1 MENFLKKSFIN
12 KNGIISFEIKDIKT
26 KEVSEFYNNNP
37 FPNYKEGDNKQTILD
52 KGNKNF
58 LANQFK
64 NFIGY
69 KKKVLEVG
77 CGTGQLS
84 NYFAIGT
91 NNKIVGLDPTI
102 TSLNLANDFAN
113 KNKLKISMLVISN
126 ESKFLKKAKGL
137 IRFEC
142 DQVNTLKKTLSSL
155 SKNKTTDKIKLK
167 STGYDESGDVVSE
180 FIYEWSF
187 KLKE

>member
-1 MENFLKKSFIN
+1 MPSAWLCGVRVKDLNDKKC
-12 KNGIISFEIKDIKT
+12 IISVRHNWFN
-26 KEVSEFYNNNP
+26 SNP
-37 FPNYKEGDNKQTILD
+37 FKSLYWAVQGMASE
-52 KGNKNF
+52 
-58 LANQFK
+58 LA
-64 NFIGY
+64 
-69 KKKVLEVG
+69 
-77 CGTGQLS
+77 TGL
-84 NYFAIGT
+84 AI
-91 NNKIVGLDPTI
+91 I
-102 TSLNLANDFAN
+102 DFAN

>member
-12 KNGIISFEIKDIKT
+12 KNGIVSFEIKDIKT

-113 KNKLKISMLVISN
+113 KNKITNIKFVHADIFDDVLVDNVFDFIWTNGAVSYTH
-126 ESKFLKKAKGL
+126 L
-137 IRFEC
+137 
-142 DQVNTLKKTLSSL
+142 TLP
-155 SKNKTTDKIKLK
+155 TT
-167 STGYDESGDVVSE
+167 
-180 FIYEWSF
+180 
-187 KLKE
+187 

>member
-1 MENFLKKSFIN
+1 MYGSVGCRKILGFLRCLGMFKYNFFLFKDLPSAWLCGVRVKDLNDKKC
-12 KNGIISFEIKDIKT
+12 IISVRHNWFN
-26 KEVSEFYNNNP
+26 SNP
-37 FPNYKEGDNKQTILD
+37 FKSLYWAVQGMASE
-52 KGNKNF
+52 
-58 LANQFK
+58 LA
-64 NFIGY
+64 
-69 KKKVLEVG
+69 
-77 CGTGQLS
+77 TGL
-84 NYFAIGT
+84 AI
-91 NNKIVGLDPTI
+91 I
-102 TSLNLANDFAN
+102 DFAN
-113 KNKLKISMLVISN
+113 KNKLKMSMLVVSN

-142 DQVNTLKKTLSSL
+142 NQVNELKKTLSSL

>member
-1 MENFLKKSFIN
+1 MFKYNFFLFKDLPSAWLCGVRVKDLNDKKC
-12 KNGIISFEIKDIKT
+12 IISVRHNWFN
-26 KEVSEFYNNNP
+26 SNP
-37 FPNYKEGDNKQTILD
+37 FKSLYWAVQGMASE
-52 KGNKNF
+52 
-58 LANQFK
+58 LA
-64 NFIGY
+64 
-69 KKKVLEVG
+69 
-77 CGTGQLS
+77 TGL
-84 NYFAIGT
+84 AI
-91 NNKIVGLDPTI
+91 I
-102 TSLNLANDFAN
+102 DFAN

-155 SKNKTTDKIKLK
+155 SKNKTIDKIKLK

>member
-1 MENFLKKSFIN
+1 MFCLTCVRVKDLNDKKCV
-12 KNGIISFEIKDIKT
+12 ISVRHNWFN
-26 KEVSEFYNNNP
+26 SNP
-37 FPNYKEGDNKQTILD
+37 FKSLYWAVQGMASE
-52 KGNKNF
+52 
-58 LANQFK
+58 LA
-64 NFIGY
+64 
-69 KKKVLEVG
+69 
-77 CGTGQLS
+77 TGL
-84 NYFAIGT
+84 AI
-91 NNKIVGLDPTI
+91 I
-102 TSLNLANDFAN
+102 DFAN

>member
-1 MENFLKKSFIN
+1 MFKYNFFLFKDLPSAWLCGVRVKDLNDKKC
-12 KNGIISFEIKDIKT
+12 IISVRHNWFN
-26 KEVSEFYNNNP
+26 SNP
-37 FPNYKEGDNKQTILD
+37 FKSLYWAVQGMASE
-52 KGNKNF
+52 
-58 LANQFK
+58 LA
-64 NFIGY
+64 
-69 KKKVLEVG
+69 
-77 CGTGQLS
+77 TGL
-84 NYFAIGT
+84 AI
-91 NNKIVGLDPTI
+91 I
-102 TSLNLANDFAN
+102 DFAN

-187 KLKE
+187 KLKV

>member
-1 MENFLKKSFIN
+1 MFKYNFFLFKDLPSAWLCGVRVKDLNDKKC
-12 KNGIISFEIKDIKT
+12 IISVRHNWFN
-26 KEVSEFYNNNP
+26 SNP
-37 FPNYKEGDNKQTILD
+37 FKSLYWAVQGMASE
-52 KGNKNF
+52 
-58 LANQFK
+58 LA
-64 NFIGY
+64 
-69 KKKVLEVG
+69 
-77 CGTGQLS
+77 TGL
-84 NYFAIGT
+84 AI
-91 NNKIVGLDPTI
+91 I
-102 TSLNLANDFAN
+102 DFAN

-187 KLKE
+187 KLKK

>member
-1 MENFLKKSFIN
+1 MYGSVGCRKILGLLRWLGMFKYNFFLFKDLPSAWLCGVRVKDLNDKKC
-12 KNGIISFEIKDIKT
+12 IISVRHNWFN
-26 KEVSEFYNNNP
+26 SNP
-37 FPNYKEGDNKQTILD
+37 FKSLYWAVQGMASE
-52 KGNKNF
+52 
-58 LANQFK
+58 LA
-64 NFIGY
+64 
-69 KKKVLEVG
+69 
-77 CGTGQLS
+77 TGL
-84 NYFAIGT
+84 AI
-91 NNKIVGLDPTI
+91 I
-102 TSLNLANDFAN
+102 DFAN

-155 SKNKTTDKIKLK
+155 SKNKTTNKIKLK

>member
-1 MENFLKKSFIN
+1 MFKYNFFLFKDLPSAWLCGVRVKDLNDKKC
-12 KNGIISFEIKDIKT
+12 IISVRHNWFN
-26 KEVSEFYNNNP
+26 SNP
-37 FPNYKEGDNKQTILD
+37 FKSLYWAVQGMASE
-52 KGNKNF
+52 
-58 LANQFK
+58 LA
-64 NFIGY
+64 
-69 KKKVLEVG
+69 
-77 CGTGQLS
+77 TGL
-84 NYFAIGT
+84 AI
-91 NNKIVGLDPTI
+91 I
-102 TSLNLANDFAN
+102 DFAN

-142 DQVNTLKKTLSSL
+142 DQVNEVKKTLSSL

>member
-1 MENFLKKSFIN
+1 MFKYNFFLFKDLPSAWLCGVRVKDLNDKKC
-12 KNGIISFEIKDIKT
+12 IISVRHNWFN
-26 KEVSEFYNNNP
+26 SNP
-37 FPNYKEGDNKQTILD
+37 FKSLYWAVQGMASE
-52 KGNKNF
+52 
-58 LANQFK
+58 LA
-64 NFIGY
+64 
-69 KKKVLEVG
+69 
-77 CGTGQLS
+77 TGL
-84 NYFAIGT
+84 AI
-91 NNKIVGLDPTI
+91 I
-102 TSLNLANDFAN
+102 DFAN

-142 DQVNTLKKTLSSL
+142 DQVNTLKKTISSL
-155 SKNKTTDKIKLK
+155 SKNKTTAKIKLK

>member
-1 MENFLKKSFIN
+1 MFKYNFFLFKDLPSAWLCGVRVKDLNDKKC
-12 KNGIISFEIKDIKT
+12 IISVRHNWFN
-26 KEVSEFYNNNP
+26 SNP
-37 FPNYKEGDNKQTILD
+37 FKSLYWAVQGMASE
-52 KGNKNF
+52 
-58 LANQFK
+58 LA
-64 NFIGY
+64 
-69 KKKVLEVG
+69 
-77 CGTGQLS
+77 TGL
-84 NYFAIGT
+84 AI
-91 NNKIVGLDPTI
+91 I
-102 TSLNLANDFAN
+102 DFAN

-187 KLKE
+187 KLKL

>member
-1 MENFLKKSFIN
+1 MFKYNFFLFKDLPSAWLCGVRVKDLNDKKC
-12 KNGIISFEIKDIKT
+12 IISVRHNWFN
-26 KEVSEFYNNNP
+26 SNP
-37 FPNYKEGDNKQTILD
+37 FKSLYWAVQGMASE
-52 KGNKNF
+52 
-58 LANQFK
+58 LA
-64 NFIGY
+64 
-69 KKKVLEVG
+69 
-77 CGTGQLS
+77 TGL
-84 NYFAIGT
+84 AI
-91 NNKIVGLDPTI
+91 I
-102 TSLNLANDFAN
+102 DFAN
-113 KNKLKISMLVISN
+113 RNKLNISMLVISN

-142 DQVNTLKKTLSSL
+142 DQVNVLKKTLSSL

>member
-1 MENFLKKSFIN
+1 MHGSIRCRKILGFPRSLVMFKYNFFLFKDLPSAWLSGVRVKDLNDKKC
-12 KNGIISFEIKDIKT
+12 IISVRHNWFN
-26 KEVSEFYNNNP
+26 SNP
-37 FPNYKEGDNKQTILD
+37 FKSLYWAVQGMASE
-52 KGNKNF
+52 
-58 LANQFK
+58 LA
-64 NFIGY
+64 
-69 KKKVLEVG
+69 
-77 CGTGQLS
+77 TGL
-84 NYFAIGT
+84 AI
-91 NNKIVGLDPTI
+91 I
-102 TSLNLANDFAN
+102 DFAN

>member
-1 MENFLKKSFIN
+1 MFKYNFFLFKDLPSAWLCGVRVKDLNDKKC
-12 KNGIISFEIKDIKT
+12 IISVRHNWFN
-26 KEVSEFYNNNP
+26 SNP
-37 FPNYKEGDNKQTILD
+37 FKSLYWAVQGMASE
-52 KGNKNF
+52 
-58 LANQFK
+58 LA
-64 NFIGY
+64 
-69 KKKVLEVG
+69 
-77 CGTGQLS
+77 TGL
-84 NYFAIGT
+84 AI
-91 NNKIVGLDPTI
+91 I
-102 TSLNLANDFAN
+102 DFAN

-142 DQVNTLKKTLSSL
+142 AQVNAVKKTLSSL

-167 STGYDESGDVVSE
+167 STGYDENGDVVSE

>member
-1 MENFLKKSFIN
+1 MFKYNFFLFKDLPSAWLCGVRVKDLNDKKC
-12 KNGIISFEIKDIKT
+12 IISVRHNWFN
-26 KEVSEFYNNNP
+26 SNP
-37 FPNYKEGDNKQTILD
+37 FKSLYWAVQGMASE
-52 KGNKNF
+52 
-58 LANQFK
+58 LA
-64 NFIGY
+64 
-69 KKKVLEVG
+69 
-77 CGTGQLS
+77 TGL
-84 NYFAIGT
+84 AI
-91 NNKIVGLDPTI
+91 I
-102 TSLNLANDFAN
+102 DFAN

-137 IRFEC
+137 IRLEC

>member
-1 MENFLKKSFIN
+1 MFKYNFFLFKDLPSAWLCGVRVKDLNDKKC
-12 KNGIISFEIKDIKT
+12 IISVRHNWFN
-26 KEVSEFYNNNP
+26 SNP
-37 FPNYKEGDNKQTILD
+37 FKSLYWAVQGMASE
-52 KGNKNF
+52 
-58 LANQFK
+58 LA
-64 NFIGY
+64 
-69 KKKVLEVG
+69 
-77 CGTGQLS
+77 TGL
-84 NYFAIGT
+84 AI
-91 NNKIVGLDPTI
+91 I
-102 TSLNLANDFAN
+102 DFAN
-113 KNKLKISMLVISN
+113 KNKLKLSMLVISN

>member
-1 MENFLKKSFIN
+1 MFKYNFFLFKDLPSAWLCGVRVKDLNDKKCV
-12 KNGIISFEIKDIKT
+12 ISVRHNWFN
-26 KEVSEFYNNNP
+26 SNP
-37 FPNYKEGDNKQTILD
+37 FKSLYWAVQGMASE
-52 KGNKNF
+52 
-58 LANQFK
+58 LA
-64 NFIGY
+64 
-69 KKKVLEVG
+69 
-77 CGTGQLS
+77 TGL
-84 NYFAIGT
+84 AI
-91 NNKIVGLDPTI
+91 I
-102 TSLNLANDFAN
+102 DFAN

-155 SKNKTTDKIKLK
+155 SKNKTIDKIKLK

>member
-1 MENFLKKSFIN
+1 MFKYNFFLFKDLPSAWLCGVRVKDLNDKKCV
-12 KNGIISFEIKDIKT
+12 ISVRHNWFN
-26 KEVSEFYNNNP
+26 SNP
-37 FPNYKEGDNKQTILD
+37 FKSLYWAVQGMASELSTG
-52 KGNKNF
+52 
-58 LANQFK
+58 LA
-64 NFIGY
+64 I
-69 KKKVLEVG
+69 
-77 CGTGQLS
+77 
-84 NYFAIGT
+84 I
-91 NNKIVGLDPTI
+91 
-102 TSLNLANDFAN
+102 DFAN
-113 KNKLKISMLVISN
+113 KNKLKLSMLVISN

-142 DQVNTLKKTLSSL
+142 DQVKVLKKTLSSL

>member
-1 MENFLKKSFIN
+1 MFKYNFFLFKDLPSAWLCGVRVKDLNDKKC
-12 KNGIISFEIKDIKT
+12 IISVRHNWFN
-26 KEVSEFYNNNP
+26 SNP
-37 FPNYKEGDNKQTILD
+37 FKSLYWAVQGMASE
-52 KGNKNF
+52 
-58 LANQFK
+58 LA
-64 NFIGY
+64 
-69 KKKVLEVG
+69 
-77 CGTGQLS
+77 TGL
-84 NYFAIGT
+84 AI
-91 NNKIVGLDPTI
+91 I
-102 TSLNLANDFAN
+102 DFAN

>member
-1 MENFLKKSFIN
+1 MFKYNFFLFKDLPSAWLCGVRVKDLNDKKC
-12 KNGIISFEIKDIKT
+12 IISVRHNWFN
-26 KEVSEFYNNNP
+26 SNP
-37 FPNYKEGDNKQTILD
+37 FKSLYWAVQGMASE
-52 KGNKNF
+52 
-58 LANQFK
+58 LA
-64 NFIGY
+64 
-69 KKKVLEVG
+69 
-77 CGTGQLS
+77 TGL
-84 NYFAIGT
+84 AI
-91 NNKIVGLDPTI
+91 I
-102 TSLNLANDFAN
+102 DFAN
-113 KNKLKISMLVISN
+113 KTNLKLSMLVISN

>member
-1 MENFLKKSFIN
+1 MFKYNFFLFKDLPSSWLCGVRVKDLNDKKC
-12 KNGIISFEIKDIKT
+12 IITVRHNWFNS
-26 KEVSEFYNNNP
+26 NP
-37 FPNYKEGDNKQTILD
+37 FKSLYWAVQGMASE
-52 KGNKNF
+52 
-58 LANQFK
+58 LA
-64 NFIGY
+64 
-69 KKKVLEVG
+69 
-77 CGTGQLS
+77 TGL
-84 NYFAIGT
+84 AI
-91 NNKIVGLDPTI
+91 I
-102 TSLNLANDFAN
+102 DFAN
-113 KNKLKISMLVISN
+113 KNKLKLSMLVISN